1 MGSLSGVEE
10 REHSEVLAEL
20 LESGLLTLR
29 HHRPLGTTEEQVL
42 GSLGHTEVRDN
53 KFSFLDIPDAIVC
66 GGRAE
71 NKLGTL
77 GWTLAQGPNVK
88 G

>member
-29 HHRPLGTTEEQVL
+29 HHRPLGTEEEPVL
-42 GSLGHTEVRDN
+42 GSLGCTEARDVR
-53 KFSFLDIPDAIVC
+53 FSLSDIPDHC
-66 GGRAE
+66 MLWE
-71 NKLGTL
+71 S
-77 GWTLAQGPNVK
+77 
-88 G
+88 